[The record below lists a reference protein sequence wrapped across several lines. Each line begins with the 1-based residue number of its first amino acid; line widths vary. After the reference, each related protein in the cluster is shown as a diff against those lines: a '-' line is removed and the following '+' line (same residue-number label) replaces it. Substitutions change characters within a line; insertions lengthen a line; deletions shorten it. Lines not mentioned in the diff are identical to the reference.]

1 MTEID
6 HGENIEELNTV
17 LSVLKPEIN
26 GLLISEKKDFVFLR
40 IEGVEDKSKKFISQ
54 PKRGIYVR
62 EQKLIEVNIQD
73 ILTLE
78 QNGNELS
85 IETYVRN
92 KVRSLL
98 MIHKGIPNSIT
109 LLERTAPQQDSRDTP
124 PHNPTETVSTEF
136 TTILEFRRL
145 LDYKYQRTK

>member
-17 LSVLKPEIN
+17 LSVIKPEIN
-26 GLLISEKKDFVFLR
+26 GLLVSEKKDFVFLR
-40 IEGVEDKSKKFISQ
+40 IEGVEDNSKKFISQ

-73 ILTLE
+73 ILSLE

-98 MIHKGIPNSIT
+98 MIHEGIPNCIT
-109 LLERTAPQQDSRDTP
+109 LLERTAPQQDSMDTP
-124 PHNPTETVSTEF
+124 PHNHTETVSTEF